1 MTMEYH
7 KQLGDVFLNARG
19 NFTYNRNNL
28 VNNDE
33 PDWKY
38 KYQNRIGKPYGIG
51 AGQPW
56 GLLAIGLFESEE
68 EIANSPVQ
76 TFGEYRVG
84 DIKYQD
90 INGDGRI
97 DADDEIYLGYTT
109 LPEITYGF
117 GFGAEWKGWDINV
130 FFQGVDHVNFFLSGS
145 SLTSPFSST
154 AIGRAA
160 VQKDVWDKGW
170 NHIVENG
177 GDPSDA
183 VYPRLAIGSAAGS
196 SNNSQTSSWWQRD
209 GAYLRLKNFEL
220 GYTLPK
226 KLVARTGFIQSVRVY
241 VSGNNLLT
249 FSSFD
254 LWDPEQGGGEGASY
268 PNNRVYSFGLNANF

>member
-1 MTMEYH
+1 M
-7 KQLGDVFLNARG
+7 GDWVFTGRG

-38 KYQNRIGKPYGIG
+38 KYQNRIGKPYGVG

-56 GLLAIGLFESEE
+56 GLLAVGLFESEE
-68 EIANSPVQ
+68 EIANSPKQ

-97 DADDEIYLGYTT
+97 DADDQIYLGYTT

-117 GFGAEWKGWDINV
+117 GLNAEYKGFDIGV
-130 FFQGVDHVNFFLSGS
+130 FFQGVGNVNFFVSGS

-154 AIGRAA
+154 AIEKSA
-160 VQKDVWDKGW
+160 VQRDVWERGW
-170 NHIVENG
+170 DQLTNNG
-177 GDPSDA
+177 ADMSRASEA
-183 VYPRLAIGSAAGS
+183 VYPRLSIGSAAGS

-209 GAYLRLKNFEL
+209 GSYLRLKNFEV

-226 KLVARTGFIQSVRVY
+226 KWLARLGFVQSVRCY
-241 VSGNNLLT
+241 LSGNNLLT
-249 FSSFD
+249 FSSFK
-254 LWDPEQGGGEGASY
+254 LWDPEQGGGQGAYY
-268 PNNRVYSFGLNANF
+268 PNNRVYSIGLNANF

>member
-1 MTMEYH
+1 MNVGETRNRGIDMPAEYH
-7 KQLGDVFLNARG
+7 KQVGEWFLTARA
-19 NFTYNRNNL
+19 NFTYNRNCL

-38 KYQNRIGKPYGIG
+38 KYQNRIGKPYGVG
-51 AGQPW
+51 ASQPW

-97 DADDEIYLGYTT
+97 DADDQIYLGFTN

-117 GFGAEWKGWDINV
+117 GMNAEYKGFDINV
-130 FFQGVDHVNFFLSGS
+130 FFQGVGNVNFFLSGS

-154 AIGRAA
+154 AIERSA
-160 VQKDVWDKGW
+160 VQKDVWEKGW
-170 NHIVENG
+170 DSLTNNG
-177 GDPSDA
+177 ADMSRAGEA
-183 VYPRLAIGSAAGS
+183 VYPRLSIGSAAGS
-196 SNNSQTSSWWQRD
+196 SNNQQTSSWWQRD
-209 GAYLRLKNFEL
+209 GSFLRLKNFEV
-220 GYTLPK
+220 GYSIPK
-226 KLVARTGFIQSVRVY
+226 KVLAHDT
-241 VSGNNLLT
+241 
-249 FSSFD
+249 D
-254 LWDPEQGGGEGASY
+254 GALKAY
-268 PNNRVYSFGLNANF
+268 AELFEI